1 MKQAVEACFDVVTP
15 CSNESFLYPIGHIVP
30 IRRMPVRGGNRGSPE
45 SVPGVDAVGPSA
57 QTRVPALVGRSSALE
72 ARATHDRPP
81 ARLSGP
87 KPPDVLW
94 LVPLWRLGGDVR
106 PVPSRAAPAGAMD
119 LPGRVA
125 GLCAAPGVPDRQRY
139 TPRSALGAEKVPRR
153 ERARRAGAPPSPRW
167 ESALRFPNSQ

>member
-72 ARATHDRPP
+72 AGAAHVPP
-81 ARLSGP
+81 AAHSPGP
-87 KPPDVLW
+87 QPGALAQA
-94 LVPLWRLGGDVR
+94 R
-106 PVPSRAAPAGAMD
+106 PARRSEGSARPAPSRA
-119 LPGRVA
+119 V
-125 GLCAAPGVPDRQRY
+125 
-139 TPRSALGAEKVPRR
+139 
-153 ERARRAGAPPSPRW
+153 
-167 ESALRFPNSQ
+167 